1 MFCCLLQQVK
11 YHARGKT
18 RTVRNCLQELR
29 HDKIEGGGKDAWRSE
44 KLFIPPVP
52 PSYLLGCSIID
63 IRYLAMVRTKCKT
76 WKNDIPP
83 TPFNL
88 MGSSENSPRYMYMYH
103 AQLRMFS
110 IMLT

>member
-1 MFCCLLQQVK
+1 MLYIRLTVARTSPVFEQIVVALRIALTVKLFMICCILQQVK

-63 IRYLAMVRTKCKT
+63 IRYLAMVRRI
-76 WKNDIPP
+76 N
-83 TPFNL
+83 NV
-88 MGSSENSPRYMYMYH
+88 
-103 AQLRMFS
+103 
-110 IMLT
+110 